1 MDCLLITVSRKIG
14 KALKL
19 AAGQGHPVEIMDL
32 SFALQALTAEYIVK
46 NHKSLS
52 NRVYPVP
59 EEIDREVAKIA
70 LDSLNFKIDSYT
82 EEQIKYLNSYQEGT

>member
-1 MDCLLITVSRKIG
+1 MCWQAFPGPLFELPPDPRFPAI
-14 KALKL
+14 
-19 AAGQGHPVEIMDL
+19 
-32 SFALQALTAEYIVK
+32 FALQALTAEYIVK
-46 NHKSLS
+46 NHESLS